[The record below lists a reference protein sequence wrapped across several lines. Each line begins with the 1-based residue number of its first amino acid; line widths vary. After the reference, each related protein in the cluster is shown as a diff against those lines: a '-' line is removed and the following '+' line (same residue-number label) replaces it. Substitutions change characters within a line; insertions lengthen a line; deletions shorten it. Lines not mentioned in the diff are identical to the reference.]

1 MLQRIINYFIRLFRK
16 TTIISHEKDPR
27 VSKRLY
33 RRTWEK
39 EDEPSIFA
47 TSLFIS
53 SKSKER
59 IYLTNTKNQNYSI
72 YTNIRTL
79 STKEKLTLITELVKE
94 IKPKQ
99 KIFLYSKNDLSIFVR
114 CGLKQ
119 IGITTTGYPILIKTK

>member
-27 VSKRLY
+27 VSKRLH
-33 RRTWEK
+33 RRSWKK
-39 EDEPSIFA
+39 EDESSIFA

-53 SKSKER
+53 NKPKER
-59 IYLTNTKNQNYSI
+59 IYLTDTKNQNYSI

-79 STKEKLTLITELVKE
+79 SAKEKLTLITELVKE

-99 KIFLYSKNDLSIFVR
+99 KIFLYSKNDLSIFVK